1 MNVAM
6 SALVGAG
13 LAAAVVAAPR
23 GDVVRAAGPCEFS
36 GFVVVAKNES
46 GRVVRRQEALDD
58 GQSFGCLYRFGKRI
72 PLDDPRGSVAVVQ
85 PRSVRL
91 AGWLA
96 GYALDEAGQFDEG
109 WTDIVV
115 RSLHPRGHLRR
126 RFPAQPD
133 QVQCDDET
141 DCQVPVTDL
150 VLRGKGA
157 VAWIVCPFYVATKKR
172 RCSARDAAS
181 IYAAASNAH
190 ARERLDM
197 GPDIDIFSL
206 RLSGSTLS
214 WTRAGKTYSS
224 RLD

>member
-96 GYALDEAGQFDEG
+96 GYALDEA
-109 WTDIVV
+109 
-115 RSLHPRGHLRR
+115 
-126 RFPAQPD
+126 
-133 QVQCDDET
+133 
-141 DCQVPVTDL
+141 
-150 VLRGKGA
+150 
-157 VAWIVCPFYVATKKR
+157 
-172 RCSARDAAS
+172 
-181 IYAAASNAH
+181 
-190 ARERLDM
+190 RERLDM
-197 GPDIDIFSL
+197 GADIDIFSL